1 MNTST
6 LYEHFLHPRL
16 TKSATASLFICLA
29 LLWFLSIV
37 GGPSQLAG
45 PSHKEKVTLSW
56 WHNLISYWQNILV
69 QQSSQSRYMHL
80 QNHFFLVP
88 RPYQPTDTALET
100 TTRGHHVICTGGSP
114 FISTPSFLMVFSNF
128 TWFQTEFHYQRFSN
142 VSCNNC
148 NLMLTT
154 QKHF

>member
-6 LYEHFLHPRL
+6 LYEHFC
-16 TKSATASLFICLA
+16 TSKVNKKCYSIFIYLSSIICGSF
-29 LLWFLSIV
+29 LLWV
-37 GGPSQLAG
+37 VP
-45 PSHKEKVTLSW
+45 LSW
-56 WHNLISYWQNILV
+56 QGLHTKKRWLWAGGTIWLA
-69 QQSSQSRYMHL
+69 SQSRYMHL

-154 QKHF
+154 